1 MWCKLCEVHI
11 VGIVI
16 VVKCMYVG
24 REGQDVF
31 LETGFCLVVV
41 MIVGW
46 PVVVFSVTAVVA
58 LAVAV
63 VVVVERVQMANLDPF

>member
-1 MWCKLCEVHI
+1 M
-11 VGIVI
+11 
-16 VVKCMYVG
+16 CMYVE

-31 LETGFCLVVV
+31 LEAGFCLVVV

-46 PVVVFSVTAVVA
+46 PVVVFSVAVVVV